1 MRSKTDELGSRA
13 LNRFRAEGE
22 EIYLVTRD
30 RFLSGPYFYLEL
42 GTDSSLV
49 HTTQQYIIVTK
60 TEVYHLVFVLTY
72 THLHNQ
78 MIHTNIYL

>member
-1 MRSKTDELGSRA
+1 MRSKTDEPGSRA
-13 LNRFRAEGE
+13 LNRFRAEDE

-49 HTTQQYIIVTK
+49 HQNLDPKATA
-60 TEVYHLVFVLTY
+60 FGPRFWW
-72 THLHNQ
+72 
-78 MIHTNIYL
+78 NILDFARNYFENE